1 MDHERFIRQAIDLA
15 ISSGE
20 KGNHTFGAV
29 LVHEGMVIARAEN
42 TEVTGEGYG
51 HAEYNLAI
59 QSAQQFPK
67 RVLAECTLYTS
78 TTPCPR
84 CTFAILA
91 IGVRRIAIGVSQDA
105 FARLLPGEPNAL
117 SIHEIVRRLE
127 LKDVEILGPF
137 LEEEGLRAF
146 EHWGG
151 EYYPL
156 EELLEEA
163 RQAREQ
169 RFVA

>member
-1 MDHERFIRQAIDLA
+1 MDHEKFMRQAIDLA

-20 KGNHTFGAV
+20 KGNYTFGSV

-59 QSAQQFPK
+59 QSAQQFPE
-67 RVLAECTLYTS
+67 RVLTECTLYTS
-78 TTPCPR
+78 TTPCLR

-91 IGVRRIAIGVSQDA
+91 IGVRRIAISVSHEA
-105 FARLLPGEPNAL
+105 FARLLSEETNAL
-117 SIHEIVRRLE
+117 SVHKIVRRLE

-137 LEEEGLRAF
+137 LEEEGLLAF

-151 EYYPL
+151 EYHPL

-169 RFVA
+169 RFMA